1 MRRLIVAERDLE
13 QDGVEVLGL
22 TDSDDDEID
31 DYDNDDQDHDD
42 DNYQNNGTS
51 NQQVEDEDKSGD
63 SEDDLSGWGTSRKD
77 FYGADA
83 IDTEQAA
90 LEEEAE
96 ARRIQAKQLQSMT
109 EADYGFDENWN
120 EPEETVDEK
129 TAGLVLEK
137 LPEFQIP
144 DGTTPKD
151 RLKLLKERYPEFDAL
166 AREFHDLR
174 SEYDRNAAMAQS
186 GSISKTAELRAKTL
200 SAYLGTIAM
209 YFAILTSTAGPN
221 GSLAKHP
228 TEIHNHDIMESLI
241 KIREG
246 WLKIKDAPDS
256 ESDEDEPAISAA
268 EAIVVTES
276 QVKVKENGVARTK
289 NMPEVQVDAT
299 KQRKSK
305 RRAALEED
313 LEKLTTAALSTS
325 RVASTKVNG
334 TASEPNG
341 DDSDF
346 GDETEMTAR
355 ERAEKARRRKTLR
368 FYTSQITQTAQ
379 RRGAA
384 GRDAGGDA
392 DLPHRERWRDRQK
405 RLAEEAEKRAKARGE
420 AGADQAEHDG
430 NGSEDEYQ
438 QLVSRGK
445 EAKAKAKRA
454 ARAAYEAQNHT
465 FEEAEEVDGDGKRK
479 INYQIE
485 KNKGL
490 APFRK
495 REIPRVRK
503 RRQFEEKKKKL
514 GSWRAVYKGGPGP
527 RGYQGETTGIKTNLV
542 RSTKL

>member
-1 MRRLIVAERDLE
+1 
-13 QDGVEVLGL
+13 VEVLGVP
-22 TDSDDDEID
+22 DSDEDETG
-31 DYDNDDQDHDD
+31 DYDKVDQDHDD

-51 NQQVEDEDKSGD
+51 KEQEVEDEDKSGD
-63 SEDDLSGWGTSRKD
+63 SDDDLSGWGTSRKD

-96 ARRIQAKQLQSMT
+96 ARRIQTKQLQSMT
-109 EADYGFDENWN
+109 EADYGFSDNWTQ
-120 EPEETVDEK
+120 PEETLDEK

-144 DGTTPKD
+144 DDTTPKH

-166 AREFHDLR
+166 AREFQVLR
-174 SEYDRNAAMAQS
+174 GEYDRNAVLVQS
-186 GSISKTAELRAKTL
+186 GSISKTVELRAKTL

-209 YFAILTSTAGPN
+209 YFAILTSTAGPD

-228 TEIHNHDIMESLI
+228 TEIHNHDVMDSLV
-241 KIREG
+241 KIRER
-246 WLKIKDAPDS
+246 WLKIQDVPDS
-256 ESDEDEPAISAA
+256 ESDEDEPTQSSAKEILA
-268 EAIVVTES
+268 TEPPI
-276 QVKVKENGVARTK
+276 KIKENGIAKTK
-289 NMPEVQVDAT
+289 NRPEVEVDARA

-305 RRAALEED
+305 RRAALEAD
-313 LEKLTTAALSTS
+313 LEQLTNAALSTS
-325 RVASTKVNG
+325 RVVSAKVHANG
-334 TASEPNG
+334 THTKPND

-346 GDETEMTAR
+346 GDETEMTAQ

-384 GRDAGGDA
+384 GRDAGGDT

-405 RLAEEAEKRAKARGE
+405 RLAEEAEKRSKARGS
-420 AGADQAEHDG
+420 AGADQGERDG
-430 NGSEDEYQ
+430 NRSEDEYQ

-445 EAKAKAKRA
+445 EAKSKAKRA
-454 ARAAYEAQNHT
+454 ARDAYEAQNHT
-465 FEEAEEVDGDGKRK
+465 FDEDEEVDGDGKRK

-503 RRQFEEKKKKL
+503 RRQFAEKKKKL

-527 RGYQGETTGIKTNLV
+527 RGYQGESTGIKTNLV